1 MDKKSNCVNLI
12 ITGNPGVGKHTITE
26 LFQKEN
32 TSYQV
37 LDIGKFAIER
47 NLGEKVEDGI
57 EIDTTELKDQIEK
70 MVTDNSLIV
79 GHLAPYV
86 FDESIIDLVIV
97 LRKNPYDLLEIYKQR
112 KYEEMKIKENAGSEI
127 LGVIANDSIKS
138 FGKGKTFEI
147 DATKKT
153 PGEIVKEINQ
163 IINSRKGGN
172 VVDWLTMVEEKK
184 DMSRFFD
191 Y

>member
-1 MDKKSNCVNLI
+1 M
-12 ITGNPGVGKHTITE
+12 
-26 LFQKEN
+26 
-32 TSYQV
+32 
-37 LDIGKFAIER
+37 
-47 NLGEKVEDGI
+47 
-57 EIDTTELKDQIEK
+57 
-70 MVTDNSLIV
+70 
-79 GHLAPYV
+79 
-86 FDESIIDLVIV
+86 VIV

-112 KYEEMKIKENAGSEI
+112 KYEEMKIKENTGSEI
-127 LGVIANDSIKS
+127 LGVIANDSIRS
-138 FGKGKTFEI
+138 FGKEKTFEI
-147 DATKKT
+147 DVTKKT